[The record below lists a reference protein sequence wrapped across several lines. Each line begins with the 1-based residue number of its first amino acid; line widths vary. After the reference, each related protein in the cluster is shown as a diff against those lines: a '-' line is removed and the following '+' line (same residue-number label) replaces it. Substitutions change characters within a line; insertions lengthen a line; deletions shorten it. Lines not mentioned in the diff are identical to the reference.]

1 MFKYCNTIEFLRQK
15 HGGGKVS
22 EKKEVTTE
30 TVGYS
35 FNITIERET
44 RTATTAKYPDK
55 QIIKASVG
63 GHGATLDDVTKQLV
77 AATAVVKKQVKE
89 G

>member
-1 MFKYCNTIEFLRQK
+1 MTE
-15 HGGGKVS
+15 
-22 EKKEVTTE
+22 EKEVTTK

-35 FNITIERET
+35 FSITIERET

-55 QIIKASVG
+55 QIIKATVG
-63 GHGATLDDVTKQLV
+63 GHGATLDDVTKQLE
-77 AATAVVKKQVKE
+77 AATEVVKKQVKE